1 MTDPPSGDRP
11 QIMLSEAG
19 APTTSWPATVVI
31 NTCAEYAS
39 TTVPVLLESLGVAG
53 VPRQSIVIVCGQC
66 ADGQEPGIPMA
77 DDIRTIFVSYTAEA
91 LTGLIAVSESDAVT
105 TPWVLYLQDTMVV
118 GRDFAYRALMLCDS
132 VSPETIDCVKLLDRY
147 SLSVGLYSTAW
158 LRTLDLAGF
167 KRVVHT
173 KADMQ
178 RIKLWS
184 EDRVFG
190 MCAADRSMYLAE
202 FRNPEE
208 RVTMGDF
215 RYGDVG
221 AKRLIEH
228 YPVLDVYKLKSW
240 DGDVK
245 RVGVVEVEGVG
256 QMPNI
261 PVGV

>member
-1 MTDPPSGDRP
+1 M
-11 QIMLSEAG
+11 Q
-19 APTTSWPATVVI
+19 WPATVVI
-31 NTCAEYAS
+31 NTCAEYAA
-39 TTVPVLLESLGVAG
+39 TTVPVLLESMGVAG
-53 VPRQSIVIVCGQC
+53 VPHQNIVIVCGQC
-66 ADGQEPGIPMA
+66 AEGQSPPTIGLA
-77 DDIRTIFVSYTAEA
+77 DDIRKIFVPYSAEA
-91 LTGLIAVSESDAVT
+91 LTGLIAVSELAGAVA

-132 VSPETIDCVKLLDRY
+132 VSPDTIDCVKLLDRY

-158 LRTLDLAGF
+158 LRGLDLDGL
-167 KRVVHT
+167 KRTVHT
-173 KADMQ
+173 KQDMQ

-190 MCAADRSMYLAE
+190 MCAADRSMFLAE
-202 FRNPEE
+202 FRNPQE
-208 RVTMGDF
+208 RVHMGEF
-215 RYGDVG
+215 RYADVG
-221 AKRLIEH
+221 AARRVIEH

-256 QMPNI
+256 QMPDI